1 MGRRS
6 MQAFIVT
13 YDIAD
18 PKRLRHVYETM
29 RGYGTWLQLSVF
41 RCELTARALV
51 DLRAALSTIIQEQE
65 DQVLFIDIGPVE
77 GRGLDAIRALGK
89 PYVPEDR
96 GPVVV

>member
-1 MGRRS
+1 

-18 PKRLRHVYETM
+18 PKRLRQVYETM

-51 DLRAALSTIIQEQE
+51 DLRAELATIIDHQK
-65 DQVLFIDIGPVE
+65 DQVLFIDIGPAD
-77 GRGLDAIRALGK
+77 GRGVDAITSLGK
-89 PYVPEDR
+89 PYVAEDR
-96 GPVVV
+96 GPIVV

>member
-1 MGRRS
+1 
-6 MQAFIVT
+6 MQAYIVT

-18 PKRLRHVYETM
+18 PKRWRHVYDTM

-51 DLRAALSTIIQEQE
+51 DLRAALTRIIHHDE
-65 DQVLFIDIGPVE
+65 DQVLFIDIGPADGRSVE
-77 GRGLDAIRALGK
+77 AIRALGK

-96 GPVVV
+96 GPIVV

>member
-1 MGRRS
+1 V
-6 MQAFIVT
+6 QAFIVT

-18 PKRLRHVYETM
+18 PKRLRQVYDTM

-41 RCELTARALV
+41 RCELTEHALV
-51 DLRAALSTIIQEQE
+51 EVKAKLSSIIHHDD
-65 DQVLFIDIGPVE
+65 DQVIFIDIGPAQ

-89 PYVPEDR
+89 PYVGEHR